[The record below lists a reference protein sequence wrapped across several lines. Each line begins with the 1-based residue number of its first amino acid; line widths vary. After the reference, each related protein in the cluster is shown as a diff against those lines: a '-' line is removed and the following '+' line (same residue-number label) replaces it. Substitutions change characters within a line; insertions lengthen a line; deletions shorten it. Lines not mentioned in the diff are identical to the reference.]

1 MRKQLDKMQLINNY
15 INELKTVKKE
25 IMESNKNFLSVQKY
39 KCELN
44 NGKTI
49 MREKLLKGG
58 KNGSAAIIL
67 PITFDNQVLLAI
79 EPRVFTESTVD
90 VGFPA
95 GYIENGEDPITAA
108 KRELLEETGYLSNN
122 LVYLGSFYQDQGVSA
137 ALNRYYLAYDCIK
150 VANQN
155 LDKDEIIKYITVSFN
170 ELNGLLQEG
179 YIKSLNSAFIVEK
192 AKKYIKI

>member
-1 MRKQLDKMQLINNY
+1 MSLDKIKLINNY
-15 INELKTVKKE
+15 IDELKTAKKE
-25 IMESNKNFLSVQKY
+25 IVESNKNFLSVQQY

-49 MREKLLKGG
+49 MREKLLKGS
-58 KNGSAAIIL
+58 KDGSAVVIL
-67 PITFDNQVLLAI
+67 PITADNQVLLAI
-79 EPRVFTESTVD
+79 EPRVFTEKTVD

-95 GYIENGEDPITAA
+95 GYIENGEEPIAAA

-122 LVYLGSFYQDQGVSA
+122 LVYLGSFYQDQGISG
-137 ALNRYYLAYDCIK
+137 ALNRYYLAYDCKK
-150 VANQN
+150 VALQN
-155 LDKDEIIKYITVSFN
+155 LDKDEIIKYITVSFQ
-170 ELNGLLQEG
+170 ELKGLLQEG

>member
-1 MRKQLDKMQLINNY
+1 MSLDKIKVINSY
-15 INELKTVKKE
+15 IDELKTLKKE
-25 IMESNKNFLSVQKY
+25 MMEGSKNFLSVQQY

-58 KNGSAAIIL
+58 KDGSAAIIL
-67 PITFDNQVLLAI
+67 PVTVDNQVLLAI

-155 LDKDEIIKYITVSFN
+155 LDKDEVIKYITVSFN

-192 AKKYIKI
+192 AKQYIKI